1 MGPLH
6 VLSHGFP
13 RAAEALVVQPPANP
27 VLPSSPFAFVFSLT
41 LLAPVR
47 SLRADIPG
55 VPTEFLCATKENS
68 VTSLLG
74 ILLVY
79 FYWQEKEEEK

>member
-1 MGPLH
+1 MVISPLH

-41 LLAPVR
+41 LLA
-47 SLRADIPG
+47 DIPG
-55 VPTEFLCATKENS
+55 VPTEFLHATE
-68 VTSLLG
+68 
-74 ILLVY
+74 
-79 FYWQEKEEEK
+79 